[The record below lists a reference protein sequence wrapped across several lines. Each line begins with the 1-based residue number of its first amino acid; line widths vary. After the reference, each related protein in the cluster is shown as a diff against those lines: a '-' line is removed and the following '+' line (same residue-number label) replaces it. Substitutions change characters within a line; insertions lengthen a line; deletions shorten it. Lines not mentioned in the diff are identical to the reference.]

1 MYSSFI
7 STIYKIRMLL
17 NSLKRIVC
25 AEKLLLILT
34 QLSGLIVVLT
44 FLKPLI
50 FFGKNLLKKI
60 FGKKQ
65 IMHNDDNTHNKL
77 HLNDDSITHKI
88 DENRKYKKLETLTD
102 SCSKCAY
109 SSSSSSSDSSDSK
122 KKCKSTSS
130 EKNKK
135 VKKQKVKISKNK
147 IKKTLRNYNLN

>member
-17 NSLKRIVC
+17 NSLKKIIC
-25 AEKLLLILT
+25 AEKLLVILT

-44 FLKPLI
+44 LLKPLI
-50 FFGKNLLKKI
+50 FFGKNLLRKI

-65 IMHNDDNTHNKL
+65 LTHNEDTTHNKINA
-77 HLNDDSITHKI
+77 NDKSLSHKI

-109 SSSSSSSDSSDSK
+109 SSSSSSSSSDSK

-130 EKNKK
+130 EKK
-135 VKKQKVKISKNK
+135 VKKRKIKITKNK
-147 IKKTLRNYNLN
+147 MKKTLRNYNLNQL